1 MANPASTASFSSPS
15 ESVQFLAP
23 TAISW
28 RFLNAPT
35 IPESISSS
43 PTPPAAKSISPS
55 TKIATSYA
63 TPAQS
68 AAAKFDSKPPS
79 SNSCM
84 HAQPIAIAQ
93 NASNTSNTI
102 SPAKW
107 VNAINAINTSISKL
121 DAAKKNKTPLTKG
134 KRRFVA
140 YFYYKIRILFGINGF
155 DIELIELLR
164 IDLRRR
170 FRHHVGGFVRL
181 REGNHVAKR
190 IRPRQKHDHAIET
203 KR

>member
-1 MANPASTASFSSPS
+1 MTSPASTASFSSPS

-28 RFLNAPT
+28 HFLNAPT

-43 PTPPAAKSISPS
+43 PTPPAAKSISHS

-121 DAAKKNKTPLTKG
+121 DAAKKT
-134 KRRFVA
+134 KRRLQRVNGVFLA
-140 YFYYKIRILFGINGF
+140 HFTAKSEFYSGSTV
-155 DIELIELLR
+155 LI
-164 IDLRRR
+164 
-170 FRHHVGGFVRL
+170 
-181 REGNHVAKR
+181 
-190 IRPRQKHDHAIET
+190 
-203 KR
+203 